1 MEIRV
6 PRLGEGV
13 SAGTVVSV
21 LVKEGDKVKKDQ
33 TVLELETDKA
43 VAPIPATESGT
54 IDKILVKEGEKVS
67 VGQAIMQLSGN
78 GTSAGSVPVATAEP
92 ARAGKPQAGAVL
104 TAPSQAPQAA
114 AVPAAGY
121 QYESKSG
128 FAPPASPSVRKVARE
143 LGIDLARVRGS
154 EAGGRIVIADLK
166 AYIANLQALASAPRQ
181 ETAQAASVAAP
192 RPAAP
197 SVDFSKWGPVTRK
210 PLSNLRRTIG
220 ERMVDSWTSI
230 PHVTQF
236 DEADISGVMELRKKY
251 NPAYEKK
258 GGRLTVTSFILKV
271 VARALKKYAI
281 LNASLDEAAGE
292 IVYKDYCHLGVAV
305 DTESGLIVPVIR
317 DVDKKSLFELSKELA
332 QMAEKTRQ
340 RKISVDELQGG
351 TFNISNLGSIG
362 GTHFTPIVTKPQLAV
377 LGVGRGVLKPVIKEG
392 KTAAALML
400 PLALS
405 YDHRLIDGADGAR
418 FIRELVGGLENFP
431 EAELKLKDKEK

>member
-54 IDKILVKEGEKVS
+54 IAKILVKEGEKVS
-67 VGQAIMQLSGN
+67 VGQAIMKLSGN
-78 GTSAGSVPVATAEP
+78 GTSAAHSPAQSAAELPHP
-92 ARAGKPQAGAVL
+92 AKPQPAAPVPA
-104 TAPSQAPQAA
+104 APSQAPQAGA
-114 AVPAAGY
+114 IPAAGY

-143 LGIDLARVRGS
+143 LGLDLSRVRGS
-154 EAGGRIVIADLK
+154 EAGGRIVMADLK
-166 AYIANLQALASAPRQ
+166 AYIANLQALAIVPRQ
-181 ETAQAASVAAP
+181 ETLQAA
-192 RPAAP
+192 PAKPAVP
-197 SVDFSKWGPVTRK
+197 SIDFAKWGPVTRK

-236 DEADISGVMELRKKY
+236 DEADISGLMDLRKKY

-258 GGRLTVTSFILKV
+258 GGRLTVTAFILKV
-271 VARALKKYAI
+271 AARALKKYAA
-281 LNASLDEAAGE
+281 LNASLDESAQE

-317 DVDKKSLFELSKELA
+317 NVDKKSLLELSKELA

-377 LGVGRGVLKPVIKEG
+377 LGVGRGVLKPVIKDG
-392 KTAAALML
+392 KTVPAMML

-418 FIRELVGGLENFP
+418 FIRELVEGLESFP